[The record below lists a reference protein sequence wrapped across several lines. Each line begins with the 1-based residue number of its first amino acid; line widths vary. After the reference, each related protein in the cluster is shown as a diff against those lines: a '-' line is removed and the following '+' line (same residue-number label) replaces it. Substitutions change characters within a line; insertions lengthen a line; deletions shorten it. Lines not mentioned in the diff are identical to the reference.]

1 MIHKKEGGIGMKTI
15 GLIGGLSWESS
26 LEYYRYINTFVKE
39 KLGGL
44 HSAKCLMYSF
54 NFAEMVELQH
64 NGEWEKATKYMVDTA
79 KTLEKGGAEAIVIC
93 TNTMHKMAE
102 EVENGINVPLIHIAD
117 ATAMKM
123 KEQEVT
129 SVGLIGTNFTMEQ
142 DFYKERLNNYGIDV
156 IIPTDDDRQVIHNVI
171 YEELCQGIVKESSK
185 QAYLRILERLKNMGA
200 QGVILGCTE
209 IPLLI
214 KQEDTSLPLFDTT
227 LLHSKAAASFALNDQ

>member
-1 MIHKKEGGIGMKTI
+1 MKTI